1 MEYQIVYKKPFTDRL
16 EEVLDYLD
24 EEWGARVAQEFYL
37 KITRVIEL
45 LKLHPQIGMP
55 SRVVPGVR
63 GVSVTKHNRMFY
75 RIDKKK
81 VIILSLSD
89 TRRKDF
95 EG

>member
-1 MEYQIVYKKPFTDRL
+1 VEYQIVYKKPFTDRL